1 MKRVLK
7 DEGVLNTFQT
17 NLQNIPETA
26 LKGGN
31 FTTCPSKQTFSKTSS
46 EMTQT
51 TLFFFIRS
59 TQEQEDSWLYSFLFC
74 RPIHRHHVYGGH
86 NQTGQRSNSNLLAHL
101 DATGSIV
108 NKIPNQSKLVFVLGP
123 SFTER
128 WMSNHTCCGNDI

>member
-31 FTTCPSKQTFSKTSS
+31 FTTNVFQDIVGDDSNYS
-46 EMTQT
+46 
-51 TLFFFIRS
+51 FFFIRS